1 MKCDRCKNHISKKII
16 RADGLPNGMTFQ
28 RYEGKDIT
36 LCADCIMMLGQL
48 DDEGKKDFF
57 EKLGVKM

>member
-16 RADGLPNGMTFQ
+16 RGDGLPNGMTFQ
-28 RYEGKDIT
+28 RQEGKDIT
-36 LCADCIMMLGQL
+36 LCADCIMELGQL

-57 EKLGVKM
+57 EKLGVEV